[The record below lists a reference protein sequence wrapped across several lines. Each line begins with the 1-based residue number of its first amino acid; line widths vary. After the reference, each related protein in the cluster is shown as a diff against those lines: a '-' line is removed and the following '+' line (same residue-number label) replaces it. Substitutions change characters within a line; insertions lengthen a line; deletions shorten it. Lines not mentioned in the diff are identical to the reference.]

1 MRTITTPAIATPGKA
16 FAAANA
22 AKNATD
28 NGEFDRLPIGL
39 AKEDR

>member
-1 MRTITTPAIATPGKA
+1 MRTITTPAKATPGKA

-28 NGEFDRLPIGL
+28 NGELNPL
-39 AKEDR
+39 SAEPAKEDR